1 MPPLAT
7 GSTNRTVYVCD
18 YTTQLA
24 IHRAP
29 KVALRL
35 ARQIVE
41 CEKSDESTIVTDY
54 RQSTDAALCHDL
66 CRVIYVVLRT
76 TAYYAPSHGA
86 CHSQSVQRTTL
97 RISRHADVAIGQKPD
112 WVELF
117 VHHRDR
123 AGCVFP
129 HDLRCFVKRVVWV
142 ASSDVMPHHSLDF
155 HFRFPQRIAS

>member
-1 MPPLAT
+1 MLPLTT
-7 GSTNRTVYVCD
+7 GSADRTVYLCD
-18 YTTQLA
+18 YITQLL

-54 RQSTDAALCHDL
+54 RQSTDAVLRHDP

-76 TAYYAPSHGA
+76 TANYAPSHGA
-86 CHSQSVQRTTL
+86 CHSQGVQRTTL
-97 RISRHADVAIGQKPD
+97 RISRHADVAIGQKTD
-112 WVELF
+112 RVELF
-117 VHHRDR
+117 VDHRDR

-129 HDLRCFVKRVVWV
+129 HDLRRFVK
-142 ASSDVMPHHSLDF
+142 
-155 HFRFPQRIAS
+155 